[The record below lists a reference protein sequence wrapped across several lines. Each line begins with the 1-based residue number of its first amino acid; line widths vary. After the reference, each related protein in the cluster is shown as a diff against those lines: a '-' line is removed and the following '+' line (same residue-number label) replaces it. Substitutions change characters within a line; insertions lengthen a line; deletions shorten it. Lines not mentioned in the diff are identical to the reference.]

1 MRGAGAREGRDVSE
15 QEGRGKSDEYEE
27 EVKEQQQEVHIV
39 LVSKEP
45 SRAYPAFVLALGS
58 VAMGTKCKVY
68 CTMDALEIVKKGGA
82 AGITL
87 AGAPPLEKYLKDA
100 IAAGVKVTACGPSK
114 EMLIQMGIRK
124 DTLEEG
130 VEFEDVIGF
139 LNEALPAAKKGG
151 MIVFL

>member
-1 MRGAGAREGRDVSE
+1 MQGGARREEGDDKAQRGE
-15 QEGRGKSDEYEE
+15 EGKEE
-27 EVKEQQQEVHIV
+27 GQEVHIV
-39 LVSKEP
+39 LVSKEA

-58 VAMGTKCKVY
+58 VAMGAKCKVY

-82 AGITL
+82 SKITL
-87 AGAPPLEKYLKDA
+87 AGAPSLEKYLKDA

>member
-1 MRGAGAREGRDVSE
+1 MGNV
-15 QEGRGKSDEYEE
+15 EE
-27 EVKEQQQEVHIV
+27 QEVHIV
-39 LVSKEP
+39 LVSKDP

-58 VAMGTKCKVY
+58 VAMGAKCKLY
-68 CTMDALEIVKKGGA
+68 CTMDALEIVKKGRA
-82 AGITL
+82 SKITL

-100 IAAGVKVTACGPSK
+100 IAAGVRVTACGPSK
-114 EMLIQMGIRK
+114 DMLKQMGITQ

-151 MIVFL
+151 MVVFL